1 MPKTISQARIDE
13 INRQLADLREQYAAA
28 KAQRDATT
36 GAATKIKDLK
46 QQIQDLEHEA
56 TIAEREANYN
66 RVAEIRYKLL
76 PDLQKQ
82 LQDIETNDQRLET
95 TEAVTPEDI
104 ATIVAKWTGIPATKL
119 IQTESDKL
127 LHLEEHLHQRGIG
140 QDEAV
145 STVARAIR
153 RSKAGLQ
160 DQDRPLASF
169 LFLGPT

>member
-1 MPKTISQARIDE
+1 MTKASNQTRIDE
-13 INRQLADLREQYAAA
+13 INRQLADLREQYSAAQ
-28 KAQRDATT
+28 AQRDATT
-36 GAATKIKDLK
+36 GAAQRIKEIK

-66 RVAEIRYKLL
+66 RVAEIRYKTL

-82 LQDIETNDQRLET
+82 LEQLEANDQSNK
-95 TEAVTPEDI
+95 TEVVTPEDI

-127 LHLEEHLHQRGIG
+127 LHLEDYLHQRVVG

-169 LFLGPT
+169 MFLGPT